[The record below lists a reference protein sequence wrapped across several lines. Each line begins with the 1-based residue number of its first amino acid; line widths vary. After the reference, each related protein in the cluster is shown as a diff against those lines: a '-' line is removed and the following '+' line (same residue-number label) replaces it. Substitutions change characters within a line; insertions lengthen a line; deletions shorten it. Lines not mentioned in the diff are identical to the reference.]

1 MNKQE
6 AQKQYDEVQAELV
19 KLKAIIDASDKA
31 ESWPQ
36 EGDKVYVLYA
46 DGCIDECTFDGC
58 VFLLD
63 HLAMGVLYRTQAEAF
78 AARDKQKATVRVQ
91 DKLKELHGDWVADW
105 SNLGQKKHYIFYD
118 HITQCLAVNFDAR
131 HQRPT
136 LYSTE
141 EACLW
146 VIENMEAD
154 VKLMLG
160 VE

>member
-6 AQKQYDEVQAELV
+6 TQKQYDEVQAELV

-36 EGDKVYVLYA
+36 EGDAVYILYP
-46 DGCIDECTFDGC
+46 DGVIVPAPFDGSNSQ
-58 VFLLD
+58 L
-63 HLAMGVLYRTQAEAF
+63 HALAMGALYRTEEEAE
-78 AARDKQKATVRVQ
+78 AARDKQLATVRVQ
-91 DKLKELHGDWVADW
+91 NKLKELQGDEELDW
-105 SNLGQKKHYIFYD
+105 SDLGQEKHYIFYD